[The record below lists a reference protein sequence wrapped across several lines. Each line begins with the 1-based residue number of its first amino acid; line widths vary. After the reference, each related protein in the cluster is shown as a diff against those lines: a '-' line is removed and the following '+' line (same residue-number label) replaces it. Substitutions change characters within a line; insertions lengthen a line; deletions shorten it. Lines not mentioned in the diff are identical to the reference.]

1 MVVMSVLVYVYVVS
15 WLVSVRAVGGSFV
28 CDGPFCWSCVSSVFS
43 PGGVKVV

>member
-1 MVVMSVLVYVYVVS
+1 MVVMSVLVYLRKVS
-15 WLVSVRAVGGSFV
+15 WWVNVRAVGGFFV